1 MSHRKGEEG
10 NRETFFTAEEGE
22 KLIQNFLQSRGH
34 AGATEEEIEQ
44 LCTRLTDM
52 RVEGLLVQLA
62 IEDKVDIHWSSEM
75 QEVLFSAS
83 SPATMIH

>member
-1 MSHRKGEEG
+1 MSNRKGEEL

-44 LCTRLTDM
+44 LCTRLIEM
-52 RVEGLLVQLA
+52 KLEGLLVQLA
-62 IEDKVDIHWSSEM
+62 IEDKVDLHWSPEK
-75 QEVLFSAS
+75 QKVLFSAS